1 MLSAFDDERYLRL
14 LDELDLLLTSP
25 PLMDLATEPAK
36 KVIPYLIK
44 SDLKRLQRTVRTLKN
59 ISVGRESALHEVRKR
74 AKRLRYA
81 AESAELVG
89 YKRASKLV
97 SAAEDLQKILGDYH
111 DSVVAR
117 DLLRR
122 LDEQVAVGGANGFN
136 FEHLIA
142 LEERKAERSEVQFH
156 KAWRHF
162 RHARFEA

>member
-1 MLSAFDDERYLRL
+1 M
-14 LDELDLLLTSP
+14 
-25 PLMDLATEPAK
+25 
-36 KVIPYLIK
+36 
-44 SDLKRLQRTVRTLKN
+44 
-59 ISVGRESALHEVRKR
+59 
-74 AKRLRYA
+74 
-81 AESAELVG
+81 G